1 MSEQGLLSKLGQG
14 LAAAA
19 LLLAA
24 EPLLAA
30 NAAADAADPHAAH
43 RAMMANNDVKRSVVA
58 YKVPPL
64 KLVRDD
70 GTAVQLDKELDDGRI
85 VVLNFIYTDC
95 TTICPLT
102 SQVFGVLDHQLDA
115 MSMKAHLV
123 SISIDPE
130 QDTPARLQAYAQRF
144 HARSDWQHYTGT
156 LAASIAVQQ
165 AFGAYRGDKMNHAAV
180 SFLRAAPGQPWVR
193 LDGFAT
199 AGDLIREIHGFESLA
214 AAR

>member
-1 MSEQGLLSKLGQG
+1 MSKQGVLLKSCQG
-14 LAAAA
+14 LALAG

-24 EPLLAA
+24 GSLQ
-30 NAAADAADPHAAH
+30 AADMPAEAADPHAAH
-43 RAMMANNDVKRSVVA
+43 RAMMANNEVRRSIVG

-102 SQVFGVLDHQLDA
+102 SQVFGVLDQELDA
-115 MSMKAHLV
+115 MKMKAHLV

-130 QDTPARLQAYAQRF
+130 QDTPERLRAYAQRF
-144 HARSDWQHYTGT
+144 RAHGDWQHYTGT

-199 AGDLIREIHGFESLA
+199 AGELMGEIHGFEAIA
-214 AAR
+214 AAH

>member
-1 MSEQGLLSKLGQG
+1 MSEQGLLLKLGRG

-30 NAAADAADPHAAH
+30 DAPAEASDPHAAH

-58 YKVPPL
+58 YNVPAL
-64 KLVRDD
+64 KLIRDD

-102 SQVFGVLDHQLDA
+102 SQVFGVLDRQLDA
-115 MSMKAHLV
+115 MNMKAHLV

-130 QDTPARLQAYAQRF
+130 QDTPARLQAYAQRY

-156 LAASIAVQQ
+156 LAASVAAQQ

-199 AGDLIREIHGFESLA
+199 AGDLMHEIHGFAGMA